1 MIVKQVNFLMQQSL
15 KCIHKHGYVTH
26 VQLYK
31 ISLKCLTFKAQ
42 LQLEGTSH
50 VAESKA
56 SCEDVEG
63 LVCTTYI
70 KNQNEI
76 TFWRYICGTAAEMIS
91 EVLCTF

>member
-1 MIVKQVNFLMQQSL
+1 MGMLHMCNYIR
-15 KCIHKHGYVTH
+15 
-26 VQLYK
+26 K
-31 ISLKCLTFKAQ
+31 ISLKCLKNTTFKAQ
-42 LQLEGTSH
+42 LQLESTFH

-76 TFWRYICGTAAEMIS
+76 TFWRYICGTVAEMIS
-91 EVLCTF
+91 EVPGTF